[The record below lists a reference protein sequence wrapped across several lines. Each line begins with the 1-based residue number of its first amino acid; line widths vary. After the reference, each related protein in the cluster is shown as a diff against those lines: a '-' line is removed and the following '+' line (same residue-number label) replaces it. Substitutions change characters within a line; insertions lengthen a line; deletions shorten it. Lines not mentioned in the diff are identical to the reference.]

1 MIAEPGSNAFKH
13 FPGIIFYKEIKMSS
27 KEQAHNQ
34 DKTTVKQRS
43 PQPEGKKYETVDR
56 QVDPD
61 TIL

>member
-1 MIAEPGSNAFKH
+1 
-13 FPGIIFYKEIKMSS
+13 MSS